1 MEERVDTPALARRL
15 TGLTVTQLRR
25 LRDEYEMI
33 AAHAD
38 LFEPERLPVMLAL
51 VNAEMA
57 RRQY

>member
-1 MEERVDTPALARRL
+1 MDTPALARRL

-38 LFEPERLPVMLAL
+38 LFEPDRLPIMLLAL